1 MSQQQEI
8 SPTGKLSTST
18 AIEFATACLQKAGAR
33 ADIAEQMA
41 KSLVYGDLFGFR
53 THGLRRLPYNVKQL
67 QSGQSQGQGDVDVVQ
82 ERLATAHW
90 DAHGLSG
97 LYVIPQAVEHAIS
110 KARDCG
116 TATVVVRR
124 CDHVASLAAYLHL
137 ATEQGM
143 VISMLASTPAQASVA
158 PFGAKSRV
166 FSPNPFGF
174 AVPYS
179 PQGEANSPQ
188 RSIMFD
194 MSFSVTA
201 AGKVRQ
207 AYDRQESLP
216 WPAIIAP
223 DGSATANPASYL
235 DEGGALLP
243 LGGIDLGFKGYGLCL
258 MSELL
263 TMGLTGY
270 GRDVGA
276 DDGEFN
282 SVYIQV
288 SDPTAFTSTAE
299 FDRVVADLAQRCLQA
314 EPINAEQPP
323 RLPGERAWREFDRQM
338 NQGVELDELTWPR
351 LCHVARKLGV
361 AIPASTAERS

>member
-1 MSQQQEI
+1 MSQAQQET
-8 SPTGKLSTST
+8 PSTT
-18 AIEFATACLQKAGAR
+18 IIDVEAARQFASECLQQAGAR
-33 ADIAEQMA
+33 ADIAMQMGT
-41 KSLVYGDLFGFR
+41 SLLYGDLFGFR

-67 QSGQSQGQGDVDVVQ
+67 QTGMARGDGDIEVKQD
-82 ERLATAHW
+82 RLAAAHW
-90 DAHGLSG
+90 DANGLSG
-97 LYVIPQAVEHAIS
+97 LYVIPKAVELAVS
-110 KARDCG
+110 KARTCG

-137 ATEQGM
+137 ATQQGM
-143 VISMLASTPAQASVA
+143 VISMMASTPAQASVA

-174 AVPYS
+174 AVPFV
-179 PQGEANSPQ
+179 QGTQ

-207 AYDRQESLP
+207 AYDRQEALP
-216 WPAIIAP
+216 WPAIVGV
-223 DGSATANPASYL
+223 DGVATMNPARYI

-243 LGGIDLGFKGYGLCL
+243 LGGMDLGFKGYGLCL

-263 TMGLTGY
+263 TMGLSGY
-270 GRDVGA
+270 GRDLGS

-288 SDPTAFTSTAE
+288 SDPSAFTSPEAFE
-299 FDRVVADLAQRCLQA
+299 QVVNDLAQRCV
-314 EPINAEQPP
+314 NAEAIDRNHPP
-323 RLPGERAWREFDRQM
+323 RLPGERAWQDFEQQM
-338 NQGVELDELTWPR
+338 RAGVELDELTWPR
-351 LCHVARKLGV
+351 LCHVAKKLGV
-361 AIPASTAERS
+361 RIPSSN